1 MELNMEYI
9 QGDITHETSGL
20 IIHGVNCQGK
30 MGSGV
35 ALALKLKW
43 PLIYT
48 HYMEHEQ
55 GRAALGKVQ
64 FVPIEP
70 GLVVGN
76 CWTQEFFG
84 NDGRIYADRGALRRC
99 LFQAMNYCEVHGLEL
114 KTPKI
119 AAGLAGLDWDTD
131 VVPIFEL
138 VQAVYPN
145 VPVKVFV
152 I

>member
-1 MELNMEYI
+1 MEYI
-9 QGDITHETSGL
+9 NRDITNETSGL

-30 MGSGV
+30 MQSGV
-35 ALALKLKW
+35 ALAIKTKW
-43 PLIYT
+43 PQVYEA
-48 HYMEHEQ
+48 YMQHPQ
-55 GRAALGKVQ
+55 GREALGSVQ
-64 FVPIEP
+64 FVPIED
-70 GLVVGN
+70 GLYIGN

-84 NDGRIYADRGALRRC
+84 NDGKIYADRGALRRC
-99 LFQAMNYCEVHGLEL
+99 LFQALAFCETHGFEL

-119 AAGLAGLDWDTD
+119 ASGLAGFNWDSD

-138 VQAVYPN
+138 ARAVYPT

>member
-1 MELNMEYI
+1 MEYI

-35 ALALKLKW
+35 ALAIKMKW
-43 PLIYT
+43 PVVYT
-48 HYMEHEQ
+48 RYMEHVQ
-55 GRAALGKVQ
+55 GREALGKVQ
-64 FVPIEP
+64 FIPIED
-70 GLVVGN
+70 GLYIGN

-84 NDGRIYADRGALRRC
+84 NDGKIYADRGALRRC
-99 LFQAMNYCEVHGLEL
+99 LFQALAFCETHGLEL

-119 AAGLAGLDWDTD
+119 ASGLAGLNWDAD

-138 VQAVYPN
+138 ARAVYPT
-145 VPVKVFV
+145 VPVKVYV

>member
-1 MELNMEYI
+1 MEYI
-9 QGDITHETSGL
+9 QGDITNETSGL
-20 IIHGVNCQGK
+20 IIHGVNCVGV

-35 ALALKLKW
+35 ALAIKTKW
-43 PLIYT
+43 PQVYEAYKS
-48 HYMEHEQ
+48 HQQ
-55 GRAALGKVQ
+55 GREALGKVQ

-70 GLVVGN
+70 GLYIGN

-84 NDGRIYADRGALRRC
+84 NDGKIYADRGALRRC
-99 LFQAMNYCEVHGLEL
+99 LFQALAFCETHGLEL

-119 AAGLAGLDWDTD
+119 AAGLAGLNWDAD

-138 VQAVYPN
+138 ARAAYPT

>member
-1 MELNMEYI
+1 MEYI

-35 ALALKLKW
+35 ALAIKTKW
-43 PLIYT
+43 PVVYT
-48 HYMEHEQ
+48 RYMEHVQ
-55 GRAALGKVQ
+55 GREALGKVQ
-64 FVPIEP
+64 FIPIEDD
-70 GLVVGN
+70 LYVGN

-84 NDGRIYADRGALRRC
+84 NDGKIYADRGALRRC
-99 LFQAMNYCEVHGLEL
+99 LFQALAFCETHGLEL

-119 AAGLAGLDWDTD
+119 ASGLAGLNWDLD

-138 VQAVYPN
+138 ACAVYPT

>member
-1 MELNMEYI
+1 MEYI
-9 QGDITHETSGL
+9 KGDITNETSGL
-20 IIHGVNCQGK
+20 IIQGVNCMGV

-35 ALALKLKW
+35 ALAIKTKW
-43 PLIYT
+43 PIVYKEYLK
-48 HYMEHEQ
+48 HQQ
-55 GRAALGKVQ
+55 GREALGKVQ

-70 GLVVGN
+70 GLYIGN

-84 NDGRIYADRGALRRC
+84 NDGKIYADRGALRCC
-99 LFQAMNYCEVHGLEL
+99 LFQALAFCETHGLEL

-119 AAGLAGLDWDTD
+119 AAGLAGLDWDAD

-138 VQAVYPN
+138 ARAAYPT